1 MRKTKKVVALLMI
14 TVLAVTSL
22 SLAGCGK
29 KQRETITLD
38 VYSQTANY
46 SGLQSGWFGKILLD
60 KFNVKLN
67 IINDSEGV
75 YVTRSES
82 GDLGDIIIFG
92 NDAGQYID
100 SVNNGLL
107 YDWNEDDLLANEGSY
122 INENMKKALEKN
134 MKLNPDGK
142 VHGYGYNVAT
152 SAEDH
157 ASYMYHPDIRWD
169 LYKQLNYPKVGTLED
184 YIDLLAQMK
193 EICPTSDAGT
203 ETYGVSLFNDWDGN
217 MVMFVKSTAGL
228 YGYEE
233 FGIGLYDV
241 STQTW
246 QDCLAENSIYL
257 RCLKF
262 YNTLYQKGLV
272 DPDSLTQKW
281 DGAQQDY
288 SGGVAFFTIFNYLG
302 SAQYNTE
309 EHLNAG
315 KAMYP
320 LAAEDA
326 KTLNNGLNLFGSNRV
341 WAIGATTQYPEVCME
356 IINWLATPEGH
367 MINLYGPKGLLWDY
381 DENKKPFFTELGTLC
396 RQNADTELTGDGYS
410 GTYRDGTNQ
419 LNNLAWAAD
428 ASNPDSNGA
437 TYNYLNW
444 ASWQESQ
451 KYAILD
457 DWRAFTKFT
466 TFDEYLDSRNH
477 VIAPGTT
484 YSEAKRSDEMEVKW
498 QQVSQA
504 IRDYS
509 WNAIYAAND
518 AEFDSYVQ
526 EMRDVAAGYG
536 YEDVCQFYRDE
547 AAKRKAAEDETKN

>member
-1 MRKTKKVVALLMI
+1 MRKTKKVLALLLI
-14 TVLAVTSL
+14 LTLAVSAL
-22 SLAGCGK
+22 SLTGCGK
-29 KQRETITLD
+29 KKRETITLD
-38 VYSQTANY
+38 VYSQSANY
-46 SGLQSGWFGKILLD
+46 SGEQTGWFAKEMLD

-67 IINDSEGV
+67 IINDADGV
-75 YVTRSES
+75 FVTRMES
-82 GDLGDIIIFG
+82 GDLGDIVIFG
-92 NDAGQYID
+92 NDSTQYLDAINKKALD
-100 SVNNGLL
+100 
-107 YDWNEDDLLANEGSY
+107 DWSEDDLLAKEGPY

-134 MKLNPDGK
+134 AKINPDGK
-142 VHGYGYNVAT
+142 VHGYGFSVAT

-157 ASYMYHPDIRWD
+157 ASYIYHPDVRWD
-169 LYKQLNYPKVGTLED
+169 LYKQLGYPEVANLDG
-184 YIDLLAQMK
+184 YIDLMAQMK
-193 EICPTSDAGT
+193 EICPTSDTGT
-203 ETYGVSLFNDWDGN
+203 ETYGVSLFTDWDGN
-217 MVMFVKSTAGL
+217 MVMLVKSTAAL
-228 YGYEE
+228 YGWEE
-233 FGIGLYDV
+233 FGIGLYDC

-288 SGGVAFFTIFNYLG
+288 TGGVAFFTLFNYLG

-320 LAAEDA
+320 LAAEDS
-326 KTLNNGLNLFGSNRV
+326 KTLNNGLNVFGSNRV
-341 WAIGATTQYPEVCME
+341 WTIGATTQYPELCME
-356 IINWLATPEGH
+356 IINWLATPEGQ
-367 MINLYGPKGLLWDY
+367 MTNLYGPKDLLWYY
-381 DENKKPFFTELGTLC
+381 DENKKSFFTELGTLC
-396 RQNADTELTGDGYS
+396 RQNADTELTGGEYT
-410 GTYRDGTNQ
+410 GTFRDGTNQ
-419 LNNLAWAAD
+419 MNNLAWASD
-428 ASNPDSNGA
+428 ASNPDSNGE

-457 DWRAFTKFT
+457 DWRAFTGFT
-466 TFDEYLDSRNH
+466 TFDEYIDAHDH

-484 YSEAKRSDEMEVKW
+484 YSEAKRDDEMEVKW

-509 WNAIYAAND
+509 WNAIYAASD
-518 AEFDSYVQ
+518 AEFDDYVRQ
-526 EMRDVAAGYG
+526 MKDETAGYG

-547 AAKRKAAEDETKN
+547 ALKRKAAEDETK